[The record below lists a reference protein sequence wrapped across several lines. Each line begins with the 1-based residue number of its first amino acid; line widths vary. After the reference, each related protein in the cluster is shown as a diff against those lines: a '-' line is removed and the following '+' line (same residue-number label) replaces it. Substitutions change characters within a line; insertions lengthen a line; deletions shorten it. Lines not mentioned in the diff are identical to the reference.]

1 MGHESQDGKGPQR
14 CSGAVLGL
22 IVGCLVV
29 GFYVLKLSKAEFHDT
44 SKIGL
49 LVTVLAFVGIGAL
62 FGDKFMEKALAWLSW
77 F

>member
-1 MGHESQDGKGPQR
+1 MGHESQDGKGSKR
-14 CSGAVLGL
+14 YGGAVLGL

-44 SKIGL
+44 SKISL
-49 LVTVLAFVGIGAL
+49 LVTVLAFVGIGTL
-62 FGDKFMEKALAWLSW
+62 FGDKFMEKSLEWLSW